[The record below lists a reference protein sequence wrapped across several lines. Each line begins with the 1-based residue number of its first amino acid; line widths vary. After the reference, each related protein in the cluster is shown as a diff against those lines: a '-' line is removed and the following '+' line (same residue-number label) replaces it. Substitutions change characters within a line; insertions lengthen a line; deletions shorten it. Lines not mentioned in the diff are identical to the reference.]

1 MKVKVN
7 NFSKGLNLSKSE
19 QLMGFDVAQK
29 MENFDP
35 SSGALKLVQGISV
48 YEKGELLRGLDLSGG
63 KIFYYH
69 KYNEET
75 SLKEHYLVVIDSSLT
90 AYYARL
96 DEKNDE
102 LKPLGCKFT
111 SIPNAINYRLNGE
124 DVLIFSSTTDNMV
137 VWNGKSSPEIILDA
151 PKIKNMDLHYER
163 LFAVT
168 AGGDNT
174 ELKFSDDLDPT
185 NWSES
190 LADAGFISMVDERG
204 GLLKVLSFNDYLY
217 VFRENGISRVYAN
230 TGLSSSF
237 YVNHLFTSGGEIK
250 GDTVAV
256 CGGVVM
262 FLASDGFY
270 LFDGSDTRKCLEHIF
285 PMIEFNGKECATYFN
300 GCYYLA
306 CKTPSMFGDQTKN
319 NTIIKVEM
327 SSMAVTVLNIGIIEG
342 FAVVND
348 GEDFSLIVLSSG
360 VHKLIKMGS
369 GGVSDLPLSATWETN
384 LSDFGD
390 HKKRKTIRKLSIKL
404 LNPNNDH
411 VIVTVFNDLGQSL
424 SVSTLGGDIEEM
436 MLFSGSQFGYGIT
449 TRSKSISILSV
460 MFEIE

>member
-7 NFSKGLNLSKSE
+7 NFSKGLSLNKSE
-19 QLMGFDVAQK
+19 QLCGFDVAQK

-35 SSGALKLVQGISV
+35 SSGALKLVQGLSV
-48 YEKGELLRGLDLSGG
+48 YEKNELLAGVNVSGG

-69 KYNEET
+69 KYNAET
-75 SLKEHYLVVIDSSLT
+75 NFQEHYLVVVDSSLE
-90 AYYARL
+90 AYYTRL
-96 DEKNDE
+96 DEVGK
-102 LKPLGCKFT
+102 LTPLGVTLT

-124 DVLIFSSTTDNMV
+124 DVLIFSSATDNMV
-137 VWNGKSSPEIILDA
+137 VWNGVGSPEIILDA

-204 GLLKVLSFNDYLY
+204 GLLKVVSFNDYLY

-230 TGLSSSF
+230 TGLTSSF

-256 CGGVVM
+256 CGGVIM

-270 LFDGSDTRKCLEHIF
+270 MFDGSDAKKCLDHIF
-285 PMIEFNGKECATYFN
+285 PMIEFNGNEFATYFN

-306 CKTPSMFGDQTKN
+306 CKTPSMFDDKTKN
-319 NTIIKVEM
+319 NTIIKIDL
-327 SSMAVTVLNIGIIEG
+327 SSMAVTVLKIGVVEG
-342 FAVVND
+342 FAVVNN
-348 GEDFSLIVLSSG
+348 GEDFSLVVLSSG
-360 VHKLIKMGS
+360 VYKLIKIGS
-369 GGVSDLPLSATWETN
+369 SGESNLPLSATWETN

-449 TRSKSISILSV
+449 TRSKSISVLSV